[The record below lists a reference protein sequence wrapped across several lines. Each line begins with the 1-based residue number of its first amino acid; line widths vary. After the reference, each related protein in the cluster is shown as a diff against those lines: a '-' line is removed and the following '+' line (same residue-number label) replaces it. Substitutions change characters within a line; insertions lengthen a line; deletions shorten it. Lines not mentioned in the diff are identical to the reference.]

1 MKKILIAIMCYIF
14 ATAING
20 CAPWKKTL
28 AHSGGQDSIFKNCIT
43 DFMHTRL
50 VKKYDVFTIVPELV
64 PSLTKRYP
72 YITIV
77 TIFPVEQKFFAYLRD
92 TVGLPEDASIPTR
105 YMRIDNKLFLWMD
118 SISPITEEI
127 MDVYRKYDLLDKD
140 WLTTEFNIPPD
151 AKDSEYPENRRLIP
165 PYIINDALEVAH
177 YYVCK
182 FDYTDYIKEIGEV
195 IPSYK
200 SMRKLKCKIN
210 CQ

>member
-43 DFMHTRL
+43 DFMHTKL
-50 VKKYDVFTIVPELV
+50 VKKYDVFTIEPELF
-64 PSLTKRYP
+64 PSLSNSYP
-72 YITIV
+72 NIKVITIL
-77 TIFPVEQKFFAYLRD
+77 PVEIKIFAYLRD

-105 YMRIDNKLFLWMD
+105 YIRIDNKLFLWMD

-127 MDVYRKYDLLDKD
+127 MDVYRQYDLLDKE
-140 WLTTEFNIPPD
+140 WLTTEFNIPSD

-165 PYIINDALEVAH
+165 PYIINDALEGAT
-177 YYVCK
+177 YYICK
-182 FDYTDYIKEIGEV
+182 DNYTNYIREIS
-195 IPSYK
+195 SYGPDEE
-200 SMRKLKCKIN
+200 SIRKLKCKIN